1 MSDFWN
7 VLKLCFK
14 KWHCNTTPHFHS
26 TNFFAKEYFPIYIA
40 FGIFSGIY
48 IPQYVMQ
55 KLWNRIIFDIILG
68 VTVGVIV
75 FFTRKYTQYTQF
87 CFTLLYMFGAILL
100 DKLVND
106 DLKRHELLFLG
117 IYISILYYNMV
128 KGPNNFLSNIAFFF
142 MLMYF
147 SAIYLTSLADLTT
160 FFGNITICCLQCYMT
175 WTDNKHKLMLFEKQ
189 NNEKKKWMHI
199 FNKVFPGVTI
209 LFKKNLNFGNKNFQE
224 NFLDLEFINK
234 KGQEIYKIENELNQI
249 KSFLSEILILTPPD
263 KTDNGFASKMTDA
276 EVPIQLLDLLL
287 KTADSNFTL
296 ENNVLGFHQKL
307 SIKMRIWI
315 TSFDWNEEKLLLVHL
330 DDDHLEEEIKKLQ
343 ENDIKKNEL
352 LASVTHDLRSPLN
365 GILAFINNAKTT
377 ENHEDRTKFLHY
389 AEINGN
395 LLMSL
400 INDILDYSSFLNE
413 KFNLIKEKFSLKK
426 LLDEVIDLMATQA
439 AAKKIL
445 LKLENEFNEGLFLF
459 SDGRRLKQILINL
472 IGNSI
477 KFTMKGFI
485 KIKILK
491 TDHKNV
497 VKFEVIDTGVGIKKE
512 TIDKLSKPYSSFDT
526 PEGLNKYGIGLGLN
540 ICRKFIS
547 LLGPKDQMNITSE
560 YGKGTKISFFIFINN
575 SRSEPNCL
583 SPLIL
588 ESKIKVTKASS
599 EDFINFKPHQ
609 SKITSSHPF
618 FRPKSPKKMATKIW
632 KGDEQPA
639 SISMLLET
647 KARTRDFKPYMNC
660 ILNSDSNFANLKAVK
675 PCSNYLY
682 KVIKTEFKLNFS
694 SFGSSASE
702 ENFSDIEDSGGI
714 FNKMS
719 SYTNAPKISSLIPL
733 EKSESL
739 QSIHDGII
747 DSSPDSETRQ
757 LNHQKNSFS
766 FDFKRINDGKMSFKV
781 LIADDNPFNAF
792 VITSYL
798 VKIKNLNISYDIS
811 SNGVE
816 CITKFKERNLKPNT
830 SYFNIIFMDCLMPIK
845 DGYEA
850 ASEIKSLMAEGK
862 YNNTFIIGVTGL
874 SGIEEEKKC
883 LENGMDGFVSKP
895 LTENKCL
902 EIIYK
907 YAKITH

>member
-1 MSDFWN
+1 MPDFWN
-7 VLKLCFK
+7 SFELCFK
-14 KWHCNTTPHFHS
+14 KWNTNTSPHFHN
-26 TNFFAKEYFPIYIA
+26 TNFFVKEYFPIYIA

-55 KLWNRIIFDIILG
+55 ELWNRIIFDLILG

-87 CFTLLYMFGAILL
+87 CFTLLFMMGAILL
-100 DKLVND
+100 DKLVNE

-147 SAIYLTSLADLTT
+147 SVIYLTSIADLTT
-160 FFGNITICCLQCYMT
+160 FFGNLTICCLQGYMT
-175 WTDNKHKLMLFEKQ
+175 WTDHKHKIMLFEKQ

-209 LFKKNLNFGNKNFQE
+209 LFRKNIMLGNKNFLE

-249 KSFLSEILILTPPD
+249 KSFLSEIVILTPPD
-263 KTDNGFASKMTDA
+263 NGCASKMTDA
-276 EVPIQLLDLLL
+276 DVPLHLLDLLF

-296 ENNVLGFHQKL
+296 ENNILGFHQKL

-315 TSFDWNEEKLLLVHL
+315 TSFDWNEDKLLLVHL

-377 ENHEDRTKFLHY
+377 ESQEDRTKFLHY

-485 KIKILK
+485 KIKVLK

-497 VKFEVIDTGVGIKKE
+497 VKFEVIDTGVGIKND

-575 SRSEPNCL
+575 CRSEQNCI
-583 SPLIL
+583 SPLTL

-599 EDFINFKPHQ
+599 EAFLNFKSYHP
-609 SKITSSHPF
+609 KIAPSHPF
-618 FRPKSPKKMATKIW
+618 FAPKSPKKMGAKIW
-632 KGDEQPA
+632 KSDEQPV

-647 KARTRDFKPYMNC
+647 KTRTRDFKPDFHCN
-660 ILNSDSNFANLKAVK
+660 LNSDCNFGKLKAVK
-675 PCSNYLY
+675 PSSNYLY

-694 SFGSSASE
+694 SFGSIASE

-714 FNKMS
+714 CDKLN
-719 SYTNAPKISSLIPL
+719 SYTSAPKMLSLIPL

-747 DSSPDSETRQ
+747 DSSRDSESSK

-766 FDFKRINDGKMSFKV
+766 FDFKRINDGKMCFKV
-781 LIADDNPFNAF
+781 LIADDNPFNAY

-798 VKIKNLNISYDIS
+798 VKIKNLNISYEIS

-816 CITKFKERNLKPNT
+816 CITKFKERNLKQNT
-830 SYFNIIFMDCLMPIK
+830 SHFNLILMDCLMPIK

-850 ASEIKSLMAEGK
+850 ASEIKSLMTEGK
-862 YNNTFIIGVTGL
+862 YNETFIIGVTGL

-907 YAKITH
+907 YAKVIH